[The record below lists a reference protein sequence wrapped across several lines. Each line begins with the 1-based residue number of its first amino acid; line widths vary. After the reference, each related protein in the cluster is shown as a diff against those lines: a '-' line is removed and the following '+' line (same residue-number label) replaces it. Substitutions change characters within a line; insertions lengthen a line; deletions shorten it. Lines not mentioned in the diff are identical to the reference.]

1 MQEPNQATSS
11 GLLLNYF
18 MRRIIEIKIAEGMQN
33 MLCMVAEACN
43 LVYILLMMG
52 HGNLLYSLKYSFL
65 FVI

>member
-33 MLCMVAEACN
+33 VLCMTAEACN
-43 LVYILLMMG
+43 LVYILLIMG
-52 HGNLLYSLKYSFL
+52 HGNLLYSKYSFL